1 YGAASLPQRQQI
13 MQHAPVVPFGVPV
26 FWPYIAGE
34 RFYHN
39 ATIWPFV
46 TAYWTWAAAEGGNTR
61 AVQHG
66 LDNATRAAA
75 LFLTNKENMVAS
87 TGHYEGTALNSDRQL
102 WSVAGTLAGTYRLL
116 LGMRLEPDRLVFRP
130 MVPPSYGGERT
141 LRGMRYRGATLDIT
155 VRGHGTAVTE
165 ARLDGR
171 VIDTAAVPATLTGRH
186 TVELTLNGE
195 WPQASVSMAENRF
208 APAAPRVRLQQ
219 SALAWDS
226 VPGAARYVVYR
237 NGRELRST
245 TSRQVGVTPGP
256 RLEEYQVL
264 AANAVGDESFLSAP
278 VRVVAPRAVITA
290 EPAGRGVERVHAG
303 YTGAGYVRLERTQP
317 LAVSVPI
324 RVPATGIYALDV
336 RYANGN
342 GPVNTEDKL
351 AMRTVLVDGNEA
363 GVVVMPQRGV
373 NAWSQWGW
381 SNVLP
386 VRLTAGDHRI
396 TLVMTVLDE
405 NMNRRENTAL
415 LDAVRLT
422 RLPDEGAVR

>member
-1 YGAASLPQRQQI
+1 
-13 MQHAPVVPFGVPV
+13 
-26 FWPYIAGE
+26 
-34 RFYHN
+34 
-39 ATIWPFV
+39 
-46 TAYWTWAAAEGGNTR
+46 
-61 AVQHG
+61 
-66 LDNATRAAA
+66 
-75 LFLTNKENMVAS
+75 
-87 TGHYEGTALNSDRQL
+87 
-102 WSVAGTLAGTYRLL
+102 
-116 LGMRLEPDRLVFRP
+116 
-130 MVPPSYGGERT
+130 
-141 LRGMRYRGATLDIT
+141 
-155 VRGHGTAVTE
+155 
-165 ARLDGR
+165 
-171 VIDTAAVPATLTGRH
+171 
-186 TVELTLNGE
+186 
-195 WPQASVSMAENRF
+195 
-208 APAAPRVRLQQ
+208 
-219 SALAWDS
+219 
-226 VPGAARYVVYR
+226 
-237 NGRELRST
+237 
-245 TSRQVGVTPGP
+245 
-256 RLEEYQVL
+256 VL
-264 AANAVGDESFLSAP
+264 AVNAVGDESFLSAP

-290 EPAGRGVERVHAG
+290 EPTGPGVEREHAG
-303 YTGAGYVRLERTQP
+303 YTGAGYVRLERTRP

-386 VRLTAGDHRI
+386 VRLTAGDHRV